1 MNEKKDLTGNISKE
15 IKAIKS
21 VGGQIKFST
30 SDLMSSS
37 RVINQTQLN
46 LNKKQKK
53 FIDSIK
59 NKKILVMKQMLSM
72 FLSLLKTLRF

>member
-30 SDLMSSS
+30 SRFDEFKQS
-37 RVINQTQLN
+37 
-46 LNKKQKK
+46 NKS
-53 FIDSIK
+53 DPIK
-59 NKKILVMKQMLSM
+59 SQ
-72 FLSLLKTLRF
+72 

>member
-46 LNKKQKK
+46 LNKKQKN
-53 FIDSIK
+53 S
-59 NKKILVMKQMLSM
+59 
-72 FLSLLKTLRF
+72 